1 MKSSL
6 WKMARVALFGGVLSL
21 GIVPMAHSQN
31 APDRTTTT
39 TTAADDRGS
48 RGNFGWI
55 GILGLAGL
63 AGLMKRD
70 RSGESSSYR
79 TAASRP

>member
-1 MKSSL
+1 VKSSF
-6 WKMARVALFGGVLSL
+6 WKMARVALVGGVLSL
-21 GIVPMAHSQN
+21 GIVPVVHSQT
-31 APDRTTTT
+31 ATDRNTTT
-39 TTAADDRGS
+39 TTAADDRGN

-70 RSGESSSYR
+70 RASEGSYR
-79 TAASRP
+79 TASSRT